1 MNRCGN
7 IKSLKRIC
15 VAALA
20 IAMLCSAVL
29 SMFGCANKS
38 TAESDFF
45 AKLQKEG
52 KKISVNAP
60 ITADKRDVFLFAIEP
75 WEKADVIENRE
86 PLTKAKV
93 KNREA
98 KASLTIEEGQAINML
113 CKGYIFGMV
122 SEDGKSYSPVSDVF
136 YITNPKEIHEDGKKI
151 DESALTGNLKGL
163 VGTPSQL
170 VELGAS
176 STMITVDLGELL
188 VDEGG
193 DGTISTVWNSVS
205 VHFDREVVEELDRKV
220 KAFTEAGISVY
231 FEIVQ
236 TYSYGAL
243 DGRIKN
249 IVFEDAPRASAYALN
264 MQNRDGFDA
273 ICGAFNLLAERY
285 SGGDYGQ
292 VDSFVIGRDV
302 NNFRSSY
309 SSGLDTQAAI
319 SNYSTAVRM
328 AYNLLIAHNPNGRVY
343 IALGNNW
350 SVSDT
355 GSIGAKEMLIS
366 FTNLAEDGGDY
377 FWQLSVSANASDS
390 SNSSIWVDA
399 LATDSTQF
407 ITPANLEILSL
418 MLSTSAYKCNG
429 LERNLLL
436 SHFSICGLN
445 EDAQAASYAYAYYK
459 ALDSGKVNALI
470 YDRAVDGE
478 NDSLRSGA
486 YALGANGTPQSKKL
500 TSVFES
506 VDNGTVGDISYI
518 STLIGEGWNNLYKP
532 LAKEALHRNAIKGS
546 SSSDQGKNELS
557 VITSFDNGSYFGFTP
572 ISAEY
577 VELRYADGKNNPSL
591 YVSLDSEF
599 TGDKAGAVTDK
610 LSLDQIKKA
619 GYLSI
624 TSKVDSDSADS
635 SLTIC
640 LLGYD
645 KSGKEISYTATTKI
659 DSNEWVDMS
668 YNIEEFLNHVD
679 EDEIRLTVM
688 AGSVDGNDP
697 DGLWISRISTGSPD
711 QKPFPMWAIWLL
723 ISVVIVGGLAGFVI
737 WFRKNY
743 TFVRE

>member
-1 MNRCGN
+1 MKRSGMMR
-7 IKSLKRIC
+7 SLKRIST
-15 VAALA
+15 AALA
-20 IAMLCSAVL
+20 LIILCSAFL
-29 SMFGCANKS
+29 SMFGCAAKGTS
-38 TAESDFF
+38 ESDYY

-52 KKISVNAP
+52 KKISVTAP
-60 ITADKRDVFLFAIEP
+60 VNSDKRDVFLFAIEP
-75 WEKADVIENRE
+75 WEKADAIENRE

-98 KASLTIEEGQAINML
+98 KSSLSIEEGQLLNML
-113 CKGYIFGMV
+113 CKGYVFGMI

-136 YITNPKEIHEDGKKI
+136 YITNPKELHEDGKKI

-170 VELGAS
+170 IELGAS

-193 DGTISTVWNSVS
+193 DDAISTVWNGVS
-205 VHFDREVVEELDRKV
+205 IHFDREVVEALDHKV
-220 KAFTEAGISVY
+220 QAFTEAGISVY

-273 ICGAFNLLAERY
+273 ICGAFNMLAERY

-309 SSGLDTQAAI
+309 SSGLDTQEAI

-377 FWQLSVSANASDS
+377 FWQLAISANASDS

-399 LATDSTQF
+399 LATDSSQF
-407 ITPANLEILSL
+407 ISPANLEMLSL

-429 LERNLLL
+429 LERNILL

-470 YDRAVDGE
+470 YDKAVDGE
-478 NDSLRSGA
+478 GDSLRSGA
-486 YALGANGTPQSKKL
+486 YALGANGTPQAKKL

-518 STLIGEGWNNLYKP
+518 SALIGEGWNNLYKP
-532 LAKEALHRNAIKGS
+532 LAKDALRRNAIKGN
-546 SSSDQGKNELS
+546 SSSDQGKTELS
-557 VITSFDNGSYFGFTP
+557 VIASFDNGSYFGFTP

-619 GYLSI
+619 GYLTV
-624 TSKVDSDSADS
+624 TSRIDSESADS

-640 LLGYD
+640 LSGYD
-645 KSGKEISYTATTKI
+645 KSGKAISYIATNRI
-659 DSNEWVDMS
+659 SSNEWVEIS
-668 YNIEEFLNHVD
+668 YNIEEFLKLVD
-679 EDEIRLTVM
+679 EDELRLSVT

-697 DGLWISRISTGSPD
+697 DGLWISRISTEAPD
-711 QKPFPMWAIWLL
+711 QKPFPMWIIWLL